1 MKRYSQTYSF
11 LDIDN
16 PEEILILSTDYMRTI
31 QSGYSEMM
39 GMFPPNTELSQNLT
53 STQLENM
60 ETSGLG
66 LPPFTIRNATAVN

>member
-1 MKRYSQTYSF
+1 MKRYSETYNY

-31 QSGYSEMM
+31 QSGYAEMM

-53 STQLENM
+53 AIQL
-60 ETSGLG
+60 
-66 LPPFTIRNATAVN
+66 

>member
-1 MKRYSQTYSF
+1 MLTAQGMRQRYLLGQANMKRYSQTYSF

-39 GMFPPNTELSQNLT
+39 GMFPPNTQLSQNLT
-53 STQLENM
+53 STQL
-60 ETSGLG
+60 
-66 LPPFTIRNATAVN
+66 